1 MEGKLPLSMTHHVE
15 EIGTESLKQT
25 QTLKEGETPTY
36 CQGLDDR
43 KEEEREKFDC
53 ATSVEQS
60 SNKCT
65 TRPTFSDPKSE
76 QLMDKDNVESNTYP
90 TNATDRKRV
99 SRRDEHEQQKLL
111 LHSSGQEGGL
121 SRTTQSTN
129 VDDGDIV
136 VFPSQ
141 VKVCR
146 LKSCFDPFINFMKNY
161 KHAL

>member
-1 MEGKLPLSMTHHVE
+1 MEAKLPPSITQHVE

-25 QTLKEGETPTY
+25 QTLEEGETISY

-43 KEEEREKFDC
+43 KEEGREKLDC

-65 TRPTFSDPKSE
+65 TRPTFSDPNSE
-76 QLMDKDNVESNTYP
+76 QSMDKDDVELSTYP
-90 TNATDRKRV
+90 IANAVDQKRV

-121 SRTTQSTN
+121 SHTTQNSN

-136 VFPSQ
+136 VFPSH

-146 LKSCFDPFINFMKNY
+146 LKSCSYPRII
-161 KHAL
+161 L